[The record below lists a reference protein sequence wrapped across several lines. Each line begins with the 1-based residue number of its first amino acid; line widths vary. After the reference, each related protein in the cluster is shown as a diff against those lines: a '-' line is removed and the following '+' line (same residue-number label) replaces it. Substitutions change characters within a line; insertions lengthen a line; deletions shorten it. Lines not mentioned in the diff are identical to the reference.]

1 MADQER
7 EQEQE
12 QEVLSS
18 LIRQGALRSGLKGGC
33 SVSSAFPK
41 TKILRRST
49 LPNFQTGSNFPAVPR
64 DYQLNPFRSE
74 APLRID
80 YAGELNAQQL
90 AAVTA
95 APGPALVLA
104 GAGAGKTRTL
114 TYRVAWLIE
123 QGIPPERILLLTFTN
138 KSAREM
144 MQRVGDLLG
153 GEVSQLW
160 GGTFHS
166 VGNRILRRHADRL
179 GYRQD
184 FTIADREDAKDLLA
198 ACITDAG
205 VDVKATRFPK
215 PEVLGDIFSMALNT
229 GRTLLELLESDYE
242 TFLPLA
248 DVIADIQKRYVIRK
262 RTAGLMDFDDLL
274 VLWLR
279 LLREHADVG
288 ELYQRRFQFV
298 LVDEYQD
305 TNILQAELLDMLARR
320 HHNLM
325 AVGDDA
331 QSIYS
336 WRGANFANI
345 LNFPQRYAAAQ
356 VFKIETNYRSTPE
369 ILALANAAIAA
380 NTRQFPKALQAARP
394 SGPKPVLVVCGEGG
408 EQAAFIAQRVLELR
422 DEGQRLDD
430 MCVLYRSHFH
440 ALELQLE
447 LTRRNIP
454 FTITSGI
461 RFFEQAHIKDVAAYL
476 KLVAN
481 PQDELAFKRLV
492 RMLPGIGG
500 KGADKLFAA
509 FAARL
514 GTGMQGLGSGVSG
527 LGAGVPGSGSRVQGP
542 ESVAQDEGVG
552 VSDLDGS
559 VTEEA
564 VVSDNDGGTGEAV
577 PVAPPVPAIPIAPL
591 LTAIAKSVPGK
602 AAAAWAQFTATI
614 SQCEVDTIRN
624 APGRF
629 IRLVVE
635 ADYEDYLKATYENPR
650 NRLDDL
656 EQLAN
661 YADQFSSVGEFLSQ
675 LALQTN
681 VEAEENQPRDED
693 EERLKLSTVH
703 QAKGLEFGTVFV
715 IMLCDGLFPSL
726 RSLESTD
733 GEEEERRL
741 FYVAVTRARNE
752 LYLCHPLLRFM
763 QGGGNALQQPSRFLG
778 ELPKELVDE
787 WNLRPS
793 FGASFAPRTAPA
805 PALPAYDD
813 GEPGDGGNDGE
824 GGEDVPF

>member
-1 MADQER
+1 
-7 EQEQE
+7 
-12 QEVLSS
+12 
-18 LIRQGALRSGLKGGC
+18 
-33 SVSSAFPK
+33 
-41 TKILRRST
+41 
-49 LPNFQTGSNFPAVPR
+49 VPR
-64 DYQLNPFRSE
+64 DYQLNPFRSD

-80 YAGELNAQQL
+80 YARELNAQQL

-123 QGIPPERILLLTFTN
+123 QGIPAERILLLTFTN

-153 GEVSQLW
+153 GELSQLW

-198 ACITDAG
+198 TCITDAG

-229 GRTLLELLESDYE
+229 GRTLPDLLAADYE
-242 TFLPLA
+242 SFLPLT
-248 DVIADIQKRYVIRK
+248 DVIADVEKRYAARK
-262 RTAGLMDFDDLL
+262 RAAGLMDFDDLL

-279 LLREHADVG
+279 VMRENADVG

-305 TNILQAELLDMLARR
+305 TNILQAELLDTLSAR

-345 LNFPQRYAAAQ
+345 LNFPQRYPGAQ

-380 NTRQFPKALQAARP
+380 NTRQFPKALQAARA
-394 SGPKPVLVVCGEGG
+394 SGPRPVLVVCGEGG

-476 KLVAN
+476 KLVTN

-500 KGADKLFAA
+500 KGADKLYGA
-509 FAARL
+509 FSAR
-514 GTGMQGLGSGVSG
+514 LGSGVSG
-527 LGAGVPGSGSRVQGP
+527 LGSLTQ
-542 ESVAQDEGVG
+542 VAPV
-552 VSDLDGS
+552 
-559 VTEEA
+559 A
-564 VVSDNDGGTGEAV
+564 VVEVSDNDGGDGTPV
-577 PVAPPVPAIPIAPL
+577 PVAPYVPIAPL
-591 LTAIAKSVPGK
+591 LTAIAKAVPGK
-602 AAAAWAQFTATI
+602 TAAAWAQFTATI
-614 SQCEVDTIRN
+614 SQCEGDAIRN

-661 YADQFSSVGEFLSQ
+661 YADQFPSVAEFLSQ

-681 VEAEENQPRDED
+681 VEAEENQARDNEE

-715 IMLCDGLFPSL
+715 IMLCDGLFPSA
-726 RSLESTD
+726 RSLDSTE

-778 ELPKELVDE
+778 ELPKELLDE
-787 WNLRPS
+787 WNLRPAFNAYPS
-793 FGASFAPRTAPA
+793 PAAPA
-805 PALPAYDD
+805 AKPPDD
-813 GEPGDGGNDGE
+813 FPEEFDGDS
-824 GGEDVPF
+824 PF